1 MVMVI
6 NTDMEN
12 TTEVTMVIMVIMVM
26 VTMVINMDTSITM
39 VIARVGGILTGD

>member
-12 TTEVTMVIMVIMVM
+12 TTEVTMVIMFM
-26 VTMVINMDTSITM
+26 VTMVINMDTFITM

>member
-12 TTEVTMVIMVIMVM
+12 TTEVTMVIMFM
-26 VTMVINMDTSITM
+26 VTMVINMDTFITM
-39 VIARVGGILTGD
+39 VIARVGGIFTGN

>member
-26 VTMVINMDTSITM
+26 VTMVINMDTFITM